1 MINEIEP
8 KLFSGKAYDMSSV
21 LQTFKKNLSEN
32 GDELSGEAYTSQ
44 KLKTK
49 LLSHY
54 QDRVTFLKQGP
65 ASAAELL
72 IKSDIELKDVI
83 NVAFR
88 YKEMLRDLE
97 ICYDSDKGELS
108 IDKSITLYHAA
119 AILRSYI
126 NDVVGIPYQPLDP
139 RNISVESSE
148 NIVSDEIYNLFYWT
162 ICPKLPEDA
171 TTTTVRTPIA
181 EIYQMTVMMNDI

>member
-1 MINEIEP
+1 MEP
-8 KLFSGKAYDMSSV
+8 SPDPRL
-21 LQTFKKNLSEN
+21 
-32 GDELSGEAYTSQ
+32 
-44 KLKTK
+44 
-49 LLSHY
+49 
-54 QDRVTFLKQGP
+54 RVTFLKHGP
-65 ASAAELL
+65 ANAAELL

-108 IDKSITLYHAA
+108 IDKSVTLYHAA

-139 RNISVESSE
+139 CNISVESSE
-148 NIVSDEIYNLFYWT
+148 NT
-162 ICPKLPEDA
+162 
-171 TTTTVRTPIA
+171 
-181 EIYQMTVMMNDI
+181 YQMRYTTFFIGPSVRNFQKTQAP